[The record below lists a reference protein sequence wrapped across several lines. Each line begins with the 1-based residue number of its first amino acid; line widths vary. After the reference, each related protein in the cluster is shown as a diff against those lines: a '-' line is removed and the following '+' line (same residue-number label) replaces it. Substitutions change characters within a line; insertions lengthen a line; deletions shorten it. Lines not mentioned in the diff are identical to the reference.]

1 MKNNT
6 IYLEVTREKN
16 SLKIGI
22 RKKPDFSLEP
32 LIDPYEIKEVSM
44 ETIGM
49 VEKYCAET
57 ADFLNK
63 EKKRKRS
70 FRDIETTQADGGYAV
85 RRTVNIQY

>member
-32 LIDPYEIKEVSM
+32 SIDPYEIKEVSM
-44 ETIGM
+44 ETTEVSPKLKHNYHATM
-49 VEKYCAET
+49 RSSVSMKYFFK
-57 ADFLNK
+57 DL
-63 EKKRKRS
+63 
-70 FRDIETTQADGGYAV
+70 G
-85 RRTVNIQY
+85 